1 MDHRRVLVP
10 GSVVQIVYDGSDTA
24 PPQQEERL
32 ERALGRLFPESSN
45 VATIAVEVGWS
56 DAYASWW
63 LHRAHTTIGD
73 TSVEITRSLSEALEA
88 QGIPIIDH

>member
-10 GSVVQIVYDGSDTA
+10 GSVVQIVYNGSDG
-24 PPQQEERL
+24 PPQQQEHL
-32 ERALGRLFPESSN
+32 ERTLGRLFPEGSN

-63 LHRAHTTIGD
+63 LHRAHTAIGE

-88 QGIPIIDH
+88 QGVPITDH